1 MLSLFNIRNKPVFV
15 NQVPVHMGRV
25 RYASPRIKGSAIAP
39 RQKEAMFATAETG
52 VFSQIELAMI
62 RNRVRSGMASAK
74 AKGKQIGRPQ
84 VTADSIP
91 AFLPPLLSRFQ
102 KRAVECVRVGPGVRH
117 QQNHDLQ
124 VYWTFG
130 SIRIFQCPL
139 SSGTGLCYNQF
150 NKSEFDE
157 LFCMIVLFQS

>member
-62 RNRVRSGMASAK
+62 RTRVRSGMASAK
-74 AKGKQIGRPQ
+74 GNQIGRPQ
-84 VTADSIP
+84 ITADSIP
-91 AFLPPLLSRFQ
+91 AIFLRHYPAYKNGKLNVSELARVCDISRTTAYKYIGLL
-102 KRAVECVRVGPGVRH
+102 VG
-117 QQNHDLQ
+117 
-124 VYWTFG
+124 
-130 SIRIFQCPL
+130 
-139 SSGTGLCYNQF
+139 
-150 NKSEFDE
+150 
-157 LFCMIVLFQS
+157 

>member
-62 RNRVRSGMASAK
+62 RTRVRSGMAN
-74 AKGKQIGRPQ
+74 AKGNQIGRP
-84 VTADSIP
+84 P
-91 AFLPPLLSRFQ
+91 
-102 KRAVECVRVGPGVRH
+102 K
-117 QQNHDLQ
+117 
-124 VYWTFG
+124 
-130 SIRIFQCPL
+130 
-139 SSGTGLCYNQF
+139 
-150 NKSEFDE
+150 
-157 LFCMIVLFQS
+157 

>member
-25 RYASPRIKGSAIAP
+25 QYASPRIKGSAIAP

-62 RNRVRSGMASAK
+62 RTRVRSGMAN

-84 VTADSIP
+84 VTSDCIP
-91 AFLPPLLSRFQ
+91 AFLPPPLSRLQ
-102 KRAVECVRVGPGVRH
+102 KRAVEC
-117 QQNHDLQ
+117 
-124 VYWTFG
+124 FG
-130 SIRIFQCPL
+130 I
-139 SSGTGLCYNQF
+139 GKGL
-150 NKSEFDE
+150 
-157 LFCMIVLFQS
+157 

>member
-39 RQKEAMFATAETG
+39 RQKEAMFATAEAG

-62 RNRVRSGMASAK
+62 RTLVRSGMANAK

-84 VTADSIP
+84 VTSDCIP
-91 AFLPPLLSRFQ
+91 AFLPPPLSRLQ
-102 KRAVECVRVGPGVRH
+102 KREAECFRIGKGMRY
-117 QQNHDLQ
+117 QQNHGIQ

-130 SIRIFQCPL
+130 RIKMEQGSSPCSI
-139 SSGTGLCYNQF
+139 
-150 NKSEFDE
+150 
-157 LFCMIVLFQS
+157 LFRLENHAYHIGIDNSIPRL

>member
-39 RQKEAMFATAETG
+39 RQKEAMFATAEAG

-62 RNRVRSGMASAK
+62 RSRVRSGMANAK

-84 VTADSIP
+84 ITADSIP
-91 AFLPPLLSRFQ
+91 AFLS
-102 KRAVECVRVGPGVRH
+102 
-117 QQNHDLQ
+117 
-124 VYWTFG
+124 T
-130 SIRIFQCPL
+130 PL
-139 SSGTGLCYNQF
+139 SCLQKQVTECFGIGKGL
-150 NKSEFDE
+150 
-157 LFCMIVLFQS
+157 

>member
-102 KRAVECVRVGPGVRH
+102 KRAVEC
-117 QQNHDLQ
+117 
-124 VYWTFG
+124 FG
-130 SIRIFQCPL
+130 I
-139 SSGTGLCYNQF
+139 GKGL
-150 NKSEFDE
+150 
-157 LFCMIVLFQS
+157 